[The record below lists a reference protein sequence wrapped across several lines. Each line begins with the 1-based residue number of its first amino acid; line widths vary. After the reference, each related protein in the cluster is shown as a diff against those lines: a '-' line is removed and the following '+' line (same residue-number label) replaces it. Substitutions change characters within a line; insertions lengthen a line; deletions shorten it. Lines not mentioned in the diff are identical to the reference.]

1 MKPLNTI
8 EDARYSLKKKKN
20 IGKFSSEEIEPF
32 KVVEHSFEG
41 GQWWRDSGGDVI
53 VAVLN

>member
-20 IGKFSSEEIEPF
+20 IGKFSLEEIEPF

-41 GQWWRDSGGDVI
+41 GQWWL
-53 VAVLN
+53 AW